1 MQADN
6 SSDNLFEALRNLKF
20 IDIVVA
26 PDNCV
31 VTPRLSNDW
40 TLSRQLIDQHFH
52 GIRRVGI
59 VPRLGSARSNFAV
72 IRFTDT
78 AGRPKSALQRALSVA
93 EFLETGFPKLDL
105 EFPMNIGCSHDT
117 GWHPIASYLER
128 TSRVDEDEYQLWV
141 FFDEPVCRKLT
152 WMAFKSVLL
161 AAEIEHNATIL
172 PSPAIQLTRTLD
184 EAIWLPLYVGIDH
197 VIDGKRFGS
206 ALNGFGCYLD
216 RSTDATTELKVQKCP
231 VQYASIDT
239 TEALQVNLHN
249 YFLSAMSSMPPRNTE
264 HLSYESGQGQ
274 VAVLNPQISAE
285 IYLDG
290 DNEEPDIDEED
301 ISRLFH
307 PLNSEVAAGQVD
319 KWFFESRLEHP
330 DLIFDSFVSD
340 FLCRWTPLS
349 AIRVAQHIESFA
361 KILGISEVIAVRG
374 IRKAVRR
381 ADLTH
386 FSWRDTLKIFEAI
399 RMPKPIAFYLW
410 SKFILKSLISR
421 RAKSSTLCSE
431 PDFEK

>member
-78 AGRPKSALQRALSVA
+78 AGRPKSALQRALTVA

-105 EFPMNIGCSHDT
+105 QFPMNIGCSHDT

-161 AAEIEHNATIL
+161 AAEIEHNTTIL

-184 EAIWLPLYVGIDH
+184 EAIWLPLYVGIDD
-197 VIDGKRFGS
+197 VIDGQRFGS

-216 RSTDATTELKVQKCP
+216 RSTGATTELNIQTCP
-231 VQYASIDT
+231 VQYASIDA
-239 TEALQVNLHN
+239 TETLQVNLHN
-249 YFLSAMSSMPPRNTE
+249 YFLPAMSSMPPRNTE
-264 HLSYESGQGQ
+264 HLSFESSQGQ

-319 KWFFESRLEHP
+319 KWFFEMRLTDP
-330 DLIFDSFVSD
+330 DKICDLFVSQ
-340 FLCRWTPLS
+340 FLIEQVPLS
-349 AIRVAQHIESFA
+349 KIRTKQYFSGLARS
-361 KILGISEVIAVRG
+361 LGFSENTMKDEFRIALRCLDLSLFGHRDFNVLIAVAAPSLWTR
-374 IRKAVRR
+374 ILLRLRR
-381 ADLTH
+381 LWQM
-386 FSWRDTLKIFEAI
+386 SIFN
-399 RMPKPIAFYLW
+399 RHK
-410 SKFILKSLISR
+410 
-421 RAKSSTLCSE
+421 T
-431 PDFEK
+431 